1 MFKFSYEN
9 INDILS
15 KNRDDKI
22 KLIKIGMGFILF
34 GLVLYILK
42 EILIGFISLIFI
54 FVGISFFY
62 KAFKIWEY

>member
-1 MFKFSYEN
+1 MFKFSYKN

-54 FVGISFFY
+54 FVGFSFIY
-62 KAFKIWEY
+62 KALKI

>member
-15 KNRDDKI
+15 KNREDKI

-62 KAFKIWEY
+62 KAFKI

>member
-9 INDILS
+9 INEILS

-62 KAFKIWEY
+62 KAFKI

>member
-1 MFKFSYEN
+1 MFKFNYEN

-62 KAFKIWEY
+62 KALKI

>member
-9 INDILS
+9 INEILS

-62 KAFKIWEY
+62 KALKI

>member
-9 INDILS
+9 INDILY

-22 KLIKIGMGFILF
+22 KLIKTGMGFILF

-62 KAFKIWEY
+62 KAFKI

>member
-62 KAFKIWEY
+62 KAFKIWKY

>member
-1 MFKFSYEN
+1 MFKFSYKN

-62 KAFKIWEY
+62 KAFKI

>member
-1 MFKFSYEN
+1 MFKFSYKN

-62 KAFKIWEY
+62 KALKI

>member
-62 KAFKIWEY
+62 KALKI

>member
-62 KAFKIWEY
+62 KAFKI

>member
-1 MFKFSYEN
+1 MFKFSYDN

-22 KLIKIGMGFILF
+22 KLIKVGMGFILF

-54 FVGISFFY
+54 FIGISFFF
-62 KAFKIWEY
+62 KAFKI